1 MIFSTGVF
9 VRKER
14 KEMRELYRKNRHNED
29 TKYEKNFNGVTIEKN
44 LSLCV
49 YEIEIVNIIYIYP

>member
-1 MIFSTGVF
+1 
-9 VRKER
+9 
-14 KEMRELYRKNRHNED
+14 MRELYRNNRHNED

-44 LSLCV
+44 LSLSV